1 MKTPFKITRRE
12 LKKYPELAEYDL
24 GQYGIIIQ
32 ECGDVLVYESKA
44 HAQKAYDYLSKI
56 WK

>member
-12 LKKYPELAEYDL
+12 LKKYPELEDYDL
-24 GQYGIIIQ
+24 GYYGIIIK
-32 ECGDVLVYESKA
+32 EDGGVLVYESKA
-44 HAQKAYDYLSKI
+44 HAQKAYDYFKG